1 METNSSNGK
10 SLAPTNPKK
19 GIGLENGVEGSKGPV
34 RMVRSVKGHQVRNPI
49 SSLKTDD
56 NV

>member
-1 METNSSNGK
+1 MANLLHRQT
-10 SLAPTNPKK
+10 PKK
-19 GIGLENGVEGSKGPV
+19 GIGLENGVEGSKGTV